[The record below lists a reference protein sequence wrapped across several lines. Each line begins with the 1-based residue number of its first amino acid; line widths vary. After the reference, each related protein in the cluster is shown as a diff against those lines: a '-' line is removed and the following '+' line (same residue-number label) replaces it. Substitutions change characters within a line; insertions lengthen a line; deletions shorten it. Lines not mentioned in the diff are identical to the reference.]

1 MTTAESSNDPRQP
14 RRFEKKKNIAHIR
27 QLFMWTSL
35 GLKWSLASGSRT
47 KQTNACLL
55 KQSLPMSDQ
64 TNDSVSK
71 LDLEAEALMALEK
84 ARAMP
89 RGMERAEALKRAG
102 ALQNAALSQCMSFN
116 KRGRPA
122 KT

>member
-1 MTTAESSNDPRQP
+1 MVEQRKDLRPA
-14 RRFEKKKNIAHIR
+14 
-27 QLFMWTSL
+27 
-35 GLKWSLASGSRT
+35 
-47 KQTNACLL
+47 
-55 KQSLPMSDQ
+55 
-64 TNDSVSK
+64 

-89 RGMERAEALKRAG
+89 RGDERAEALKKAG
-102 ALQNAALSQCMSFN
+102 ALQNVAVSKGIAFA

>member
-1 MTTAESSNDPRQP
+1 
-14 RRFEKKKNIAHIR
+14 
-27 QLFMWTSL
+27 
-35 GLKWSLASGSRT
+35 
-47 KQTNACLL
+47 
-55 KQSLPMSDQ
+55 MSDQ

-71 LDLEAEALMALEK
+71 FDREAEALMALEK

-89 RGMERAEALKRAG
+89 RGMERAEALKKAG
-102 ALQNAALSQCMSFN
+102 ALQNSALSQCILFN

>member
-1 MTTAESSNDPRQP
+1 
-14 RRFEKKKNIAHIR
+14 
-27 QLFMWTSL
+27 
-35 GLKWSLASGSRT
+35 
-47 KQTNACLL
+47 
-55 KQSLPMSDQ
+55 MSDQ
-64 TNDSVSK
+64 KNDSLSK
-71 LDLEAEALMALEK
+71 FDLEAEALMALEE

-102 ALQNAALSQCMSFN
+102 ALQNTALLQCILFN

>member
-1 MTTAESSNDPRQP
+1 MVA
-14 RRFEKKKNIAHIR
+14 RFR
-27 QLFMWTSL
+27 
-35 GLKWSLASGSRT
+35 SRT

-71 LDLEAEALMALEK
+71 LHLEAEALMALEK